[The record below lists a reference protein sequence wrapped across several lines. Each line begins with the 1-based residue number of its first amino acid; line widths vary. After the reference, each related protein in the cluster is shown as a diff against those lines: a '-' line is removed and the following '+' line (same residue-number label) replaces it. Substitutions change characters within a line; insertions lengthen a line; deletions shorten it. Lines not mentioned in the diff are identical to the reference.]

1 MISIIKEH
9 FDRIA
14 GLLTLLIVIAALLAL
29 IFHGMKD
36 ETVIAILA
44 TGSIGIA
51 NTVAGVVKASQQ
63 SQSPQVPQEPQL
75 PQQQASP
82 NAVESQA

>member
-1 MISIIKEH
+1 MLAIIKEH

-14 GLLTLLIVIAALLAL
+14 GLFTLVVVIAALLAL

-63 SQSPQVPQEPQL
+63 SQLPQVPQQPQL
-75 PQQQASP
+75 PQQTAAPLAPAQ
-82 NAVESQA
+82 E